1 MPEIARWR
9 ICIMVTRREL
19 LGYIMRQ
26 QVERAISANGVA
38 RRKLRE
44 ILENNTGPQLRA
56 LHLAQVGNELGAN
69 LDALREMQLIVNG
82 NLPDIPEDVMARIES
97 LLVGAE

>member
-1 MPEIARWR
+1 
-9 ICIMVTRREL
+9 MVDRRKL

-26 QVERAISANGVA
+26 QVERAISANKVA
-38 RRKLRE
+38 RKRLRE

-82 NLPDIPEDVMARIES
+82 NLPDIPDDVMERIE
-97 LLVGAE
+97 LLLTGVER